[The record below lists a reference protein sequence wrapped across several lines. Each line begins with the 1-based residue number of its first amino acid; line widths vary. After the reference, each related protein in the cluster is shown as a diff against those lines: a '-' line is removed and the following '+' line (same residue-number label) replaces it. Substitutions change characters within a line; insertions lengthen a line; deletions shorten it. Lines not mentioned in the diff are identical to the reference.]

1 MANLLALLSQQASAS
16 SLQPRKALIVLGL
29 QNDFLSSNGKLPIPD
44 TAFVDRL
51 VDFVPRFRE
60 FGDVVWIRSLS
71 ELSTPAENAMS
82 EGETIVATDEHVR
95 FSLPTKR
102 SKNYSPTSTG
112 DLDKELFLDSTSA
125 ERRCCIRATTGAQWD
140 DRLLP
145 LQQANDLQLDSSH
158 YSAFAKTSL
167 LFTLRT
173 RLITELYIC
182 GCLTNISVY
191 ATAMD
196 AARHGLQTTLIED
209 CLGYRQHD
217 RHELAL
223 NQLHSIMR
231 ARALPAS
238 QIVEILRKPSAADD
252 TWSDEDDEDEGEDEG
267 YEDGEGS
274 YEEDSDDDS
283 DERHTPTTTK
293 SELKLGHMTAA
304 EIEVDSE
311 DSDEEECMPALNME
325 MLMSRSRLVL
335 QTSQLKISSPKMR
348 KRQLELHEQ
357 SGKSSKYR

>member
-1 MANLLALLSQQASAS
+1 
-16 SLQPRKALIVLGL
+16 
-29 QNDFLSSNGKLPIPD
+29 
-44 TAFVDRL
+44 
-51 VDFVPRFRE
+51 
-60 FGDVVWIRSLS
+60 
-71 ELSTPAENAMS
+71 
-82 EGETIVATDEHVR
+82 
-95 FSLPTKR
+95 
-102 SKNYSPTSTG
+102 
-112 DLDKELFLDSTSA
+112 
-125 ERRCCIRATTGAQWD
+125 
-140 DRLLP
+140 
-145 LQQANDLQLDSSH
+145 
-158 YSAFAKTSL
+158 
-167 LFTLRT
+167 
-173 RLITELYIC
+173 
-182 GCLTNISVY
+182 
-191 ATAMD
+191 MD

-311 DSDEEECMPALNME
+311 DSDEEECMPAVCLFPARENVAHYAIAEVKANANLSKLNME